1 MSDLLRTI
9 KKCEHDWMLTED
21 GYRRCWSTEV
31 DPDTNTITAT
41 SNGSDDFSEEGSGE
55 YLLCLN
61 CGNRLEVPTNFTID
75 WN

>member
-1 MSDLLRTI
+1 MADLLRTI
-9 KKCEHDWMLTED
+9 KKCKHDWMLIED
-21 GYRRCWSTEV
+21 GYRRTWSTDIDTE
-31 DPDTNTITAT
+31 TNTITAYEGT
-41 SNGSDDFSEEGSGE
+41 FSDGGDGE